1 MARSP
6 DSSNLLLGNFSV
18 YVAELT
24 AGGLPKGERHV
35 GNCSNVT
42 LNTTPDKLTKRENMT
57 SARGV
62 YKEVT
67 RSTETI
73 IKLTMDEITVENLAL
88 ALYGTIASLAQS
100 GAAVT
105 AYEIEAVQQ
114 GLYYSVGKR
123 SISLVTVEPS
133 GGGTPY
139 VLNDD
144 YTIDAAQGR
153 IYIVPSGGIADGTD
167 IQVDFTHA
175 AVTSSTIR
183 LGKDPNIRRYVRF
196 VADPTCGSSNDWEF
210 WNVQMIPS
218 GDLGLITDEFMSI
231 EITGT
236 SQLDSTNHP
245 DEPYGR
251 MIERVAV
258 A

>member
-139 VLNDD
+139 VVDDD

-153 IYIVPSGGIADGTD
+153 IYIVPGGGLADDAD

-175 AVTSSTIR
+175 ALTSNVLRGVTDTNPQRYIR
-183 LGKDPNIRRYVRF
+183 MVG
-196 VADPTCGSSNDWEF
+196 DPTTGATHDLEIWKGSFSPDGEF
-210 WNVQMIPS
+210 
-218 GDLGLITDEFMSI
+218 GLITDEFAALPVT
-231 EITGT
+231 ITA
-236 SQLDSTNHP
+236 QLDNVNHP
-245 DEPYGR
+245 DEPYYR
-251 MIERVAV
+251 LIERVA